1 MIFELRTPAFYRKA
15 KKKRGLSRA
24 LIVGTNFIEK
34 TILKGDNSCNK
45 YFHQGIL
52 IIIVLIKLMEYARFL
67 LGIKLTE
74 IHYFFLTLFLFS
86 PHQDFWGQRL
96 SGVGCQEVLRL

>member
-24 LIVGTNFIEK
+24 LIVGTNFIEQ

-52 IIIVLIKLMEYARFL
+52 
-67 LGIKLTE
+67 
-74 IHYFFLTLFLFS
+74 
-86 PHQDFWGQRL
+86 
-96 SGVGCQEVLRL
+96 